1 MFIYSVYDI
10 SITGVNMRNSAFRA
24 KYCMNINDAHHFNEE
39 EIKYVMPYFE
49 RILAEYYQDFLS
61 KIVA

>member
-1 MFIYSVYDI
+1 
-10 SITGVNMRNSAFRA
+10 MRNSAFRA

-39 EIKYVMPYFE
+39 EIKYVMPCFE